1 MTQAIQDTL
10 ALRLGMAA
18 KAVPQLSL
26 QLFVQNLVKELGD
39 PLNEKKLRSLS
50 PKKFYQFLTEM
61 NSDIERGQS
70 NQALAILTS
79 ESVSAMQAPT
89 ISETA
94 PLTGPVLKIAVTSNN
109 EELIDG
115 HFGSCLRILIY
126 EANADS
132 FRLTEVREVETQ
144 ESGMNRTDYLADLI
158 RDCQILATLSIG
170 GPAAAKVTN
179 ADVHPIKQASPA
191 PASEF
196 MERICTMLSSTP
208 PPWIKKILENQAS

>member
-1 MTQAIQDTL
+1 MTEAIQDSL

-26 QLFVQNLVKELGD
+26 QLFVQNLVKELGE

-50 PKKFYQFLTEM
+50 PKKFYQFMIGL

-79 ESVSAMQAPT
+79 ESISSMQAPV
-89 ISETA
+89 ISETP

-109 EELIDG
+109 EEMIDG

-126 EANADS
+126 EANS
-132 FRLTEVREVETQ
+132 ERFRLTDVREVETQ
-144 ESGMNRTDYLADLI
+144 ESGMNRTDYLTDLI

-179 ADVHPIKQASPA
+179 ADVHPIKQATPA
-191 PASEF
+191 PSEEF
-196 MERICTMLSSTP
+196 MQRVCTMLAGTP
-208 PPWIKKILENQAS
+208 PPWIKKILEKQA